1 MNNEQIVSLLN
12 EWNNTVVEYLS
23 LIKEAANQTISEKV
37 AKAIWERV
45 AILQDVAKQL
55 EDLQLE
61 ELGVRP
67 NAPKH
72 ILHSFFSPKT
82 LKKMKSST
90 IVLRK

>member
-12 EWNNTVVEYLS
+12 EWNNTLVEYLS
-23 LIKEAANQTISEKV
+23 LIKEYTNQAISEKV
-37 AKAIWERV
+37 AKAILEKV
-45 AILQDVAKQL
+45 AILQNIAK
-55 EDLQLE
+55 QLE

-90 IVLRK
+90 IILKK